1 MRCRAIGVAVLIG
14 AVIAFVPVAHA
25 DNDSDYISNLRSHG
39 LSPVGVSEAQ
49 WETEVISNGHQICDL
64 AAGGLGRDGIKAH
77 LEGQVP
83 RQKGDRGQYD
93 RCGCGDVLPATL
105 VKAVLVAR

>member
-14 AVIAFVPVAHA
+14 AVIAFAPVAHA
-25 DNDSDYISNLRSHG
+25 DNDSDYISILRSHG

-64 AAGGLGRDGIKAH
+64 AAGGLGRDGVKAH
-77 LEGQVP
+77 LEDKYPGKKEIV
-83 RQKGDRGQYD
+83 DSMTD
-93 RCGCGDVLPATL
+93 AAVATYCPQHW
-105 VKAVLVAR
+105 

>member
-1 MRCRAIGVAVLIG
+1 MRCRTIGVAVLTG
-14 AVIAFVPVAHA
+14 AVIAFAPVAHA

-49 WETEVISNGHQICDL
+49 WETEVISNGHQICDM
-64 AAGGLGRDGIKAH
+64 AAGGLSRGRHQGAFRG
-77 LEGQVP
+77 LVP
-83 RQKGDRGQYD
+83 RQEGDRGQYD